1 MIRIALLSTAHIHTK
16 GFLDAIARRHDCQV
30 AGLWDDTAARGQR
43 YAAEYGT
50 QWTDDLAGLVGREDI
65 DGFIVCAEN
74 ARHLPLLEAAIPTG
88 KPVFCE
94 KPFTTTV
101 ADARRAV
108 ELIAA
113 HGTIVH
119 MGYFQPFAAD
129 MQGIAAV
136 IEAGAL
142 GQITHARYRNAHHAA
157 YGRWF
162 DSADLAWFAD
172 PELAGGGAFMDMGTH
187 AVHLMRTLLGPV
199 ERAAAVISNVS
210 GIYPTVDDNGT
221 AWLRFAN
228 GALGTIEASWV
239 QTGGLSGLEVTGSQ
253 GTLFNDPQQGY
264 VVAAPGE
271 EAVPVAPGQEQLTR
285 VDRLVAAV
293 QGRLSAAELKRD
305 LQCAVDAVAIVEAC
319 YQANRAG
326 GWIAVDRSDIA

>member
-1 MIRIALLSTAHIHTK
+1 MNSIAFLSTAHIHTK
-16 GFLDAIARRHDCQV
+16 GFLDAIAQRDDCQV
-30 AGLWDDTAARGQR
+30 AALWDDTAARGQR
-43 YAAEYGT
+43 YADQYDT
-50 QWTDDLAGLVGREDI
+50 QWTDDLAGLVGRDDV

-108 ELIAA
+108 ELIGA

-136 IEAGAL
+136 IDSGVL
-142 GQITHARYRNAHHAA
+142 GKITHARYRNAHHAA

-162 DSADLAWFAD
+162 DSDDLAWFAD
-172 PELAGGGAFMDMGTH
+172 PDLAGGGAFMDMGTH
-187 AVHLMRTLLGPV
+187 AVHLLRTLLGPV
-199 ERAAAVISNVS
+199 QEAAAVISNVS
-210 GIYPTVDDNGT
+210 GIYETVDDNGT
-221 AWLRFAN
+221 AWLRFAD
-228 GALGTIEASWV
+228 GALGTVEASWV
-239 QTGGLSGLEVTGSQ
+239 QTGGLGGLEITGSK

-271 EAVPVAPGQEQLTR
+271 EAVPVAPGQDQPTR
-285 VDRLVAAV
+285 VDRLVAAIE
-293 QGRLSAAELKRD
+293 GRLGADEFGRD
-305 LQCAVDAVAIVEAC
+305 LQCAVDAVAIMEAC
-319 YQANRAG
+319 YRSNRDG
-326 GWIAVDRSDIA
+326 GWAGVEAIGAA